1 MERSGEA
8 MASASAFIRSGI
20 MVLSLVLAGVGAS
33 PAADG
38 PAQPLDLARA
48 LIDAERFEDAVA
60 ILKDLDAAGTV
71 PAARI
76 DLLMGRI
83 YLAISKPAKALD
95 FFEHA
100 LMSSLADEAEADLG
114 MAEAKLALGV
124 LGQARRH
131 AETALRTDHDLV
143 GAHLVLARIDQR
155 LGKSD
160 AAIKRLRILERDRPD
175 AEDVAIVL
183 ARYQVEQDGVEAGIR
198 HLDGFIRRFPTAPAA
213 QDTLGQLLWAAGRKP
228 EAVAARINAGELYI
242 ERNQFGRATAIA
254 SWLKAVDPDGT
265 LERQSKLAPVPPPP
279 VSPAPAPSPSLPPE
293 VAPPPAEVAP
303 ISVAPAPPRKGI
315 IAVALPRPE
324 PLPFAA
330 GTSIMT
336 GSGIVLEGG
345 LQIITNRH
353 VIDGMNRVA
362 VRNGTGHVR
371 IARVARISQEDDLA
385 LLEIESPFPEGAAT
399 PITDI
404 VEPSPGRQ
412 AVVMGFPAI
421 GIFGDEQPAL
431 TEGVIAKT
439 IGLGNDPNTF
449 QMTAKINKGN
459 SGGPV
464 FDRRGRL
471 IGITVAKVDVA
482 GIFEKQGVLLEDM
495 NIGIKAG
502 RVLRFLGRPATTA
515 VARTSELDLEDLY
528 QEMLPRV
535 VLIAAQK

>member
-1 MERSGEA
+1 MTTAATILRSA
-8 MASASAFIRSGI
+8 IV
-20 MVLSLVLAGVGAS
+20 VLSLAVMIAGPGRATEA
-33 PAADG
+33 PA
-38 PAQPLDLARA
+38 PSLDLARA
-48 LIDAERFEDAVA
+48 LVDAEQYEDAVA
-60 ILKDLDAAGTV
+60 VLKDLDAAGTV

-83 YLAISKPAKALD
+83 YLSISKPAKALD

-100 LMSSLADEAEADLG
+100 SMATLDGEAEADLG
-114 MAEAKLALGV
+114 LAEAKLALGS
-124 LGQARRH
+124 LAQARRH
-131 AETALRTDHDLV
+131 AETALKTDRDLV

-155 LGKSD
+155 LGKSE
-160 AAIKRLRILERDRPD
+160 AAVKRLRTLERDRPD
-175 AEDVAIVL
+175 AEDVAIVF
-183 ARYQVEQDGVEAGIR
+183 ARYLVEQEGPESGIR

-213 QDTLGQLLWAAGRKP
+213 QDTLGQLLWAAGRRP
-228 EAVAARINAGELYI
+228 DAVAARINAGQLFM
-242 ERNQFGRATAIA
+242 ERRQIGRASAIA
-254 SWLKAVDPDGT
+254 VWLKAVDPDGR
-265 LERQSKLAPVPPPP
+265 LEEQSRQAPPLPPPPAVVAPQQPPEAMPPPPP
-279 VSPAPAPSPSLPPE
+279 VEP
-293 VAPPPAEVAP
+293 APPPP
-303 ISVAPAPPRKGI
+303 SAPATPPRKGI
-315 IAVALPRPE
+315 VAAVLPRPE
-324 PLPFAA
+324 PLPFAP
-330 GTSIMT
+330 GSSIMT
-336 GSGIVLEGG
+336 GSGIVVEGG
-345 LQIITNRH
+345 LQIVTNRH

-371 IARVARISQEDDLA
+371 VARVVRISQDDDLA
-385 LLEIESPFPEGAAT
+385 LLEIESAFPEAASL
-399 PITDI
+399 PLADI
-404 VEPSPGRQ
+404 VEASPGRQ

-439 IGLGNDPNTF
+439 VGLGNDPNTF

-482 GIFEKQGVLLEDM
+482 GIFERQGILLEDM

-502 RVLRFLGRPATTA
+502 RVLRFLNRPANSA
-515 VARTSELDLEDLY
+515 PARASDLDLEDLY

>member
-1 MERSGEA
+1 MIA
-8 MASASAFIRSGI
+8 ASAFIRSGI
-20 MVLSLVLAGVGAS
+20 IVLGLILAGVRAGLAAEP
-33 PAADG
+33 PAIS
-38 PAQPLDLARA
+38 LDLARA
-48 LIDAERFEDAVA
+48 LIDAEQFEDAVA
-60 ILKDLDAAGTV
+60 VLKELDSEGSV

-100 LMSSLADEAEADLG
+100 SMSSLEGEAEADLG

-131 AETALRTDHDLV
+131 AETALKTDRDLV

-160 AAIKRLRILERDRPD
+160 AAIKRLRTLERDRPD

-183 ARYQVEQDGVEAGIR
+183 ARYLVEQDGVEAGIR

-213 QDTLGQLLWAAGRKP
+213 QDALGQLLWAAGRKP
-228 EAVAARINAGELYI
+228 EAVAARINAGERYL
-242 ERNQFGRATAIA
+242 ERRQLGRATAIA
-254 SWLKAVDPDGT
+254 SWLKAVDPDGA
-265 LERQSKLAPVPPPP
+265 LEQQSRLGP
-279 VSPAPAPSPSLPPE
+279 VSPPSPASPPPAPE
-293 VAPPPAEVAP
+293 VAPPPPVPEAAPPPVEAAP
-303 ISVAPAPPRKGI
+303 IPVPPAAPPRKGI
-315 IAVALPRPE
+315 VAAVLPRPE
-324 PLPFAA
+324 SLPFAA

-353 VIDGMNRVA
+353 VIEGMNRVA

-371 IARVARISQEDDLA
+371 TARVARISQEDDLA

-399 PITDI
+399 PLADI
-404 VEPSPGRQ
+404 IEPLPGRH

-439 IGLGNDPNTF
+439 VGLGNDPNTF

-464 FDRRGRL
+464 FDYGGRL

-482 GIFEKQGVLLEDM
+482 GIFERQGILLEDM

-502 RVLRFLGRPATTA
+502 RVLHFLGRPATTA
-515 VARTSELDLEDLY
+515 PTRTSNLDLEDLY

-535 VLIAAQK
+535 VLVAAQK